1 MRDSQTP
8 DCLFLFKPPFKRSLH
23 KLPQKF
29 NALWMRS
36 TSLFHMIGPVEL
48 IPGCVLVIEK
58 HPLMREALCDAISD
72 EHDLSVGMKAA
83 NGLEALQMLTIL
95 LPDMILFA
103 MGNPGTDELKTLKIM
118 RRSVPQ
124 TPILAL
130 TSNEVPGQEQAA
142 LNTGAYAVLTKAA
155 TRAELI
161 GKLREIMNDSSVHF
175 EKEADGETDQTT
187 SFHIAK
193 QKPDERLK
201 YIQEKEISR

>member
-1 MRDSQTP
+1 MGDSQTP
-8 DCLFLFKPPFKRSLH
+8 GCLFLFKIPFKLGLN

-36 TSLFHMIGPVEL
+36 TSLFHMIGCVDL
-48 IPGCVLVIEK
+48 IPGFVLIIEK

-72 EHDLSVGMKAA
+72 ETDLSVGMRAA

-95 LPDMILFA
+95 LPDIILFA

-118 RRSVPQ
+118 RRSLPH
-124 TPILAL
+124 TPVLAL

-155 TRAELI
+155 TRAELLS
-161 GKLREIMNDSSVHF
+161 KLREMINDSSVHL
-175 EKEADGETDQTT
+175 EKEADGQT
-187 SFHIAK
+187 S
-193 QKPDERLK
+193 RN
-201 YIQEKEISR
+201 YILLHHKTKAG